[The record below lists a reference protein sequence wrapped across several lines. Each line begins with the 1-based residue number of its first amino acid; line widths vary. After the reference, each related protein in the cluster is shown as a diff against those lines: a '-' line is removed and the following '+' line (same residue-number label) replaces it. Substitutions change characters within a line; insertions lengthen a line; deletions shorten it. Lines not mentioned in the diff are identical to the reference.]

1 MIGFTGG
8 HLIVGPGALGRM
20 LAHALAPTQGVT
32 LISQRALPAQ
42 QTLTTP
48 EGETVTRR
56 LPVIRLAALAPI
68 GSPALIHLTTKAYAA
83 EAVAVDL
90 AEKVA
95 PGTALVLWQNGFGV
109 QPSLTRRW
117 PGPVLCAST
126 TEGAYVVDDAAIV
139 HAGHGESVIGDLH
152 GRHLALAHSL
162 AATLTR
168 AGLKAAAVDDIGVR
182 LWQKLAVN
190 AAINPL
196 VALYEV
202 PNGALREARFDA
214 ELTAVIEEI
223 AAILAAE
230 GIAPPSGSGAAG
242 WRRLVDKVIEATA
255 DNRASML
262 QDVDARRPTERGA
275 ILAPLIERAEHN
287 RLPCPT
293 LAALDARLAE
303 KEAAFRLEG

>member
-1 MIGFTGG
+1 MIDLTGG
-8 HLIVGPGALGRM
+8 GLIVGPGALGRM
-20 LAHALAPTQGVT
+20 LAHALADACPLMLV
-32 LISQRALPAQ
+32 SRRNLPGR

-48 EGETVTRR
+48 EGNTVTRQLTVTR
-56 LPVIRLAALAPI
+56 LDAL
-68 GSPALIHLTTKAYAA
+68 SPRERPAFIHLTTKAHAA
-83 EAVAVDL
+83 EAVAEVL
-90 AEKVA
+90 ADRV
-95 PGTALVLWQNGFGV
+95 PRGTPLVLWQNGFDV
-109 QPSLTRRW
+109 QPRLTRRW

-126 TEGAYVVDDAAIV
+126 TEGAYVIDDAAIV

-152 GRHLALAHSL
+152 GHHQALAQAL
-162 AATLTR
+162 AALLTR
-168 AGLKAAAVDDIGVR
+168 AGLTAAAVNDIDTR

-202 PNGALREARFDA
+202 PNGALREARFDT

-223 AAILAAE
+223 TAILAAE
-230 GIAPPSGSGAAG
+230 GIAPPDGNGVTG
-242 WRRLVDKVIEATA
+242 WRRRINQVIDATA

-275 ILAPLIERAEHN
+275 ILVPLIKRAEHH

-303 KEAAFRLEG
+303 KEAAFRPAG

>member
-1 MIGFTGG
+1 LIGFTGG
-8 HLIVGPGALGRM
+8 LLIVGPGALGRM
-20 LAHALAPTQGVT
+20 LAHALAPSQRVT
-32 LISQRALPAQ
+32 LVSRRALPAR

-48 EGETVTRR
+48 AGQTQTRR
-56 LPVIRLAALAPI
+56 LPSKRIEALDDTAP
-68 GSPALIHLTTKAYAA
+68 AFIHLTTKAYAA
-83 EAVAVDL
+83 EAVADAL

-95 PGTALVLWQNGFGV
+95 PGTPLVLWQNGFSV
-109 QPSLTRRW
+109 QPRLTQRW

-139 HAGHGESVIGDLH
+139 HAGHGESVIGELH
-152 GRHLALAHSL
+152 GRHQALAQTL

-168 AGLKAAAVDDIGVR
+168 AGLKAAAVDDISVR

-196 VALYEV
+196 VALHEV

-214 ELTAVIEEI
+214 DLNAVIEEM

-242 WRRLVDKVIEATA
+242 WRRLVDKVIESTA

-262 QDVDARRPTERGA
+262 QDVDARRPTEREA
-275 ILAPLIERAEHN
+275 ILAPLIERAEYH
-287 RLPCPT
+287 RLPCQT
-293 LAALDARLAE
+293 LAALDARLAD
-303 KEAAFRLEG
+303 KEAGVR